1 MKRFRWEIMLGI
13 SLLLLSFFFYAIH
26 YFIFRDLHHIFLY
39 LIGDTAFVFIQ
50 ILLVTLIIDQLLS
63 KREKRARLEKLS
75 MVIGS
80 FFSAVGNKLLT
91 YFSDFDPHLDT
102 IKKELVVTNGW
113 SDQEF
118 IEATKR
124 LKGYDYGVEINKVI
138 LEDLRGLLLG
148 KVSFLLRLLENPT
161 LLEHESFTEL
171 LRAVFHLTEELS
183 VREGYADLPST
194 DYEHL
199 AGDIKRVYVLLVNQW
214 LDYMKYLKDNYPYLF
229 SLAVRMN
236 PFDQSASPII
246 KGTS

>member
-118 IEATKR
+118 VKVSKR
-124 LKGYDYGVEINKVI
+124 LKGYDYGV
-138 LEDLRGLLLG
+138 
-148 KVSFLLRLLENPT
+148 
-161 LLEHESFTEL
+161 
-171 LRAVFHLTEELS
+171 
-183 VREGYADLPST
+183 
-194 DYEHL
+194 
-199 AGDIKRVYVLLVNQW
+199 
-214 LDYMKYLKDNYPYLF
+214 
-229 SLAVRMN
+229 
-236 PFDQSASPII
+236 
-246 KGTS
+246 